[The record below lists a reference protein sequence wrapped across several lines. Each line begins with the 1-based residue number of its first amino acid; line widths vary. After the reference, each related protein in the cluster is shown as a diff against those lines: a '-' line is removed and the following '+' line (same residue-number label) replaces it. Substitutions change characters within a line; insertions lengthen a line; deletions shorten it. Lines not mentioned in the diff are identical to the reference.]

1 MEIQKTKNINLGLLK
16 ANLAYVLVDVANSLM
31 MDAQED
37 FRRDGFIHKK
47 EINIRLR
54 NLLDAARDFKVRT
67 RDFTRIAY
75 TVRDVDNFCED
86 SDALCKFLLLL
97 VDRDKGEGELLKKLT
112 YMVGNMKS
120 QAGLIEK

>member
-1 MEIQKTKNINLGLLK
+1 MMEIQKTKNINLGLLK

-54 NLLDAARDFKVRT
+54 NLLDAARDF
-67 RDFTRIAY
+67 
-75 TVRDVDNFCED
+75 
-86 SDALCKFLLLL
+86 
-97 VDRDKGEGELLKKLT
+97 
-112 YMVGNMKS
+112 
-120 QAGLIEK
+120 